1 MSKLRKR
8 LTIILLAVFASLLTV
23 AVTGFTTKAK
33 AADINLDGETFEI
46 ADKVSLKLNE
56 DGGMRWILKVSDNV
70 YNYVKDTEGVEMGFV
85 IAPKVLMDRA
95 NGDYYGMAQR
105 ILIPIDLTKG
115 YQDTGTTD
123 TDWYFNGCVVKM
135 NDVNRKYDY
144 TAAAYIKSGDTI
156 LKQTTINTN
165 SVNNFYNVANKSI
178 LYSVEDY
185 SEKMLGLESYNWL
198 GTENYPIMVSDA
210 AQYETLKSRQTNG
223 FQDKYYE
230 FSSDLDYKADDFS
243 ELGNNISRYGVE
255 TAPVSKKGLAY
266 TGSAQ
271 KLVEAGVAVGT
282 NCKILYKLGDGEWS
296 ETTPAA
302 TNAGEYTI
310 YYKGVS
316 GSLETAEKSVTVIV
330 DKAKNAITYDTDANG
345 DIVGLDFVYGNKP
358 NETSAKAIAGDI
370 TYTYTLVSKNSTGNV
385 VEPDVNAKY
394 LPWSDDNI
402 SGIYKCLITASET
415 ENYKAVVADR
425 WVRVHKAEN
434 AITYDTDENDNIL
447 SLDFTFGEKPIQ
459 STAKSIAGDLTYTY
473 TKVNTDSWGSV
484 AEPDANAKYLPWS
497 DDNTPGVYKCLIT
510 AAETDNYKSVVSDRW
525 VRFHKR
531 ELDENGVK
539 YAYNTNAGVYY
550 VSHYEGSSTEIT
562 VPDTFNDGAN
572 GEKAVKYVGFEAFK
586 DNAIITKV
594 ILPSSVDSLEGSA
607 FLGCTNLE
615 YVSMTGVKTMNWAS
629 VYNKKDGDNNFR
641 NCNKLR
647 NVIIGST
654 LSSNCGQFN
663 SEAVP
668 EPTILEFF
676 VNGTAGNPNL
686 EGNNALWT
694 GNVYYKAD
702 DTATVKCMQ
711 WKFGENGEIVKG
723 ASSHTF
729 VDGKCSGCGK
739 VQTEGLLY
747 ALDEEQDCYYVS
759 GYNGSDKEIY
769 VLSEYNG
776 KPVTYIK
783 NSAFF
788 EKTDITKVI
797 LPTSIKRLDGGVFQ
811 GCGNLEYVSML
822 GIEEMLF
829 AQIDVP
835 YSDAKVTTNN
845 NFIGCTKLTVLIV
858 GEKFNLHPSGESYEQ
873 QFLSQGNPACIDVYV
888 YGTSV
893 VNCSNGSDDKNGLL
907 TGNVYYYSETESE
920 NSWRY
925 VDGVA
930 TKW

>member
-70 YNYVKDTEGVEMGFV
+70 YNHVKDTDGVEMGFV

-105 ILIPIDLTKG
+105 ILIPIEIAKG
-115 YQDTGTTD
+115 YQDTETTD

-198 GTENYPIMVSDA
+198 GTEEFPIKVDA
-210 AQYETLKSRQTNG
+210 ADQYNSLVEKINAGRDFSDKIIEIGKSVDRSGATLNEGYVLPTGTREVCDGDAHAYTNG
-223 FQDKYYE
+223 ICVNCNKLQTV
-230 FSSDLDYKADDFS
+230 
-243 ELGNNISRYGVE
+243 GV
-255 TAPVSKKGLAY
+255 
-266 TGSAQ
+266 Q
-271 KLVEAGVAVGT
+271 
-282 NCKILYKLGDGEWS
+282 
-296 ETTPAA
+296 
-302 TNAGEYTI
+302 
-310 YYKGVS
+310 
-316 GSLETAEKSVTVIV
+316 
-330 DKAKNAITYDTDANG
+330 
-345 DIVGLDFVYGNKP
+345 
-358 NETSAKAIAGDI
+358 
-370 TYTYTLVSKNSTGNV
+370 
-385 VEPDVNAKY
+385 Y
-394 LPWSDDNI
+394 L
-402 SGIYKCLITASET
+402 
-415 ENYKAVVADR
+415 
-425 WVRVHKAEN
+425 EN
-434 AITYDTDENDNIL
+434 AD
-447 SLDFTFGEKPIQ
+447 K
-459 STAKSIAGDLTYTY
+459 
-473 TKVNTDSWGSV
+473 
-484 AEPDANAKYLPWS
+484 
-497 DDNTPGVYKCLIT
+497 
-510 AAETDNYKSVVSDRW
+510 
-525 VRFHKR
+525 
-531 ELDENGVK
+531 
-539 YAYNTNAGVYY
+539 GVYY
-550 VSHYEGSSTEIT
+550 VAGYTGLDKEVYVLSEYNGKPVTYVKSEAFANKKITKVVLPASIASLEGSVFYNCANLEYVSMVGVGDLNYASPYNGAGRDNNFRNCVNLKIAVVSNSLHSNVQQFFADTAPETKILDFYVYGASGAPVFSEGTNQNLLSGTVYYKVDDAATVKCLQWKYGADGEI
-562 VPDTFNDGAN
+562 VKGASGHNFVDGKCSICGSYDAMGIAYVYN
-572 GEKAVKYVGFEAFK
+572 EAKDCYYVGNNKSLNASVVKIFGKYDDGTHGEKNVTYITTGAFEGNTA
-586 DNAIITKV
+586 ITKV
-594 ILPSSVDSLEGSA
+594 ILPDSVKSLDGGV
-607 FLGCTNLE
+607 FQGCSNLE
-615 YVSMTGVKTMNWAS
+615 YVSMTGIENLDYNGSAS
-629 VYNKKDGDNNFR
+629 GYGTDRGNNFM
-641 NCNKLR
+641 NCAALKY
-647 NVIIGST
+647 VILSPAFTTNCQQFFLHGS
-654 LSSNCGQFN
+654 N
-663 SEAVP
+663 P
-668 EPTILEFF
+668 ETPILDIY
-676 VNGTAGNPNL
+676 VNAASGTPNFGGANTNL
-686 EGNNALWT
+686 LT

-769 VLSEYNG
+769 ILSEYNG

-788 EKTDITKVI
+788 ENTDITKAI

-907 TGNVYYYSETESE
+907 TGNVYYYSETSAA

>member
-8 LTIILLAVFASLLTV
+8 LTIVILAVFASLLTV

-56 DGGMRWILKVSDNV
+56 DGGMRWVLRVSDNV
-70 YNYVKDTEGVEMGFV
+70 YNYVKDTESVEMGFV
-85 IAPKVLMDRA
+85 IAPKVLMDKA

-105 ILIPIDLTKG
+105 ILIPIDITKG
-115 YQDTGTTD
+115 YRDTGTTD

-144 TAAAYIKSGDTI
+144 TAAAYIKSGDTV

-178 LYSVEDY
+178 LYSGEDY
-185 SEKMLGLESYNWL
+185 SEKMLGLESYKWL
-198 GTENYPIMVSDA
+198 GTEEFPI
-210 AQYETLKSRQTNG
+210 K
-223 FQDKYYE
+223 
-230 FSSDLDYKADDFS
+230 
-243 ELGNNISRYGVE
+243 VE
-255 TAPVSKKGLAY
+255 TADLYNSLVEKINAGRDFSDKIIEIGKSVDRSGATLNEGYALPTGTREVCDGDSHAY
-266 TGSAQ
+266 TNGICVNCN
-271 KLVEAGVAVGT
+271 KLQTVGVQ
-282 NCKILYKLGDGEWS
+282 
-296 ETTPAA
+296 
-302 TNAGEYTI
+302 
-310 YYKGVS
+310 
-316 GSLETAEKSVTVIV
+316 
-330 DKAKNAITYDTDANG
+330 
-345 DIVGLDFVYGNKP
+345 
-358 NETSAKAIAGDI
+358 
-370 TYTYTLVSKNSTGNV
+370 
-385 VEPDVNAKY
+385 Y
-394 LPWSDDNI
+394 L
-402 SGIYKCLITASET
+402 
-415 ENYKAVVADR
+415 
-425 WVRVHKAEN
+425 EN
-434 AITYDTDENDNIL
+434 AD
-447 SLDFTFGEKPIQ
+447 K
-459 STAKSIAGDLTYTY
+459 
-473 TKVNTDSWGSV
+473 
-484 AEPDANAKYLPWS
+484 
-497 DDNTPGVYKCLIT
+497 
-510 AAETDNYKSVVSDRW
+510 
-525 VRFHKR
+525 
-531 ELDENGVK
+531 
-539 YAYNTNAGVYY
+539 GVYY
-550 VSHYEGSSTEIT
+550 VAGYTGLDKEVYILSEYNGKPVTY
-562 VPDTFNDGAN
+562 VAN
-572 GEKAVKYVGFEAFK
+572 GAFK
-586 DNAIITKV
+586 TKNITKV
-594 ILPSSVDSLEGSA
+594 VLPDSVKSLDGNVFED
-607 FLGCTNLE
+607 CKKLE
-615 YVSMTGVKTMNWAS
+615 YVSMTGVENLDYNGSASGYGADRGNNFMNCTALKYVILSPAFTTNCQQFFLNGSNPEKAILDIYVNAASGTPNFGGANTNLLTGNVYYKVDDTATVKCMQWKFGENGEIVKGASSHDYVDGKCSICGAYNTMGVAYGYDS
-629 VYNKKDGDNNFR
+629 DNNAYYVADNR
-641 NCNKLR
+641 SLN
-647 NVIIGST
+647 
-654 LSSNCGQFN
+654 LS
-663 SEAVP
+663 EV
-668 EPTILEFF
+668 TILEKYNDGTNEEASVIYVQLYAFHNNTAITKITLPESVTELDGSVFMGCTNLKYVSMTGVKTLNYSESVTRPYSVTVDGNTFSTRYGNNNFYNCVSLETVIVSNAFSTNVSQFGTNIGSAVAVVRLF
-676 VNGTAGNPNL
+676 VNGASGTPSL
-686 EGNNALWT
+686 QEDKLLT
-694 GNVYYKAD
+694 GEVYYKAD

-788 EKTDITKVI
+788 ENTDITKVI

-907 TGNVYYYSETESE
+907 TGNVYYYSETSAA
-920 NSWRY
+920 NSWHY
-925 VDGVA
+925 VNGVA
-930 TKW
+930 VLWA

>member
-70 YNYVKDTEGVEMGFV
+70 YNYVKGTEGVEMGFV

-105 ILIPIDLTKG
+105 ILIPINITKG

-144 TAAAYIKSGDTI
+144 TAAAYIKSGDTV

-178 LYSVEDY
+178 LYSGEDY
-185 SEKMLGLESYNWL
+185 SEKMLGLKSYNWL
-198 GTENYPIMVSDA
+198 GTEEFPIKVDA
-210 AQYETLKSRQTNG
+210 ADQYNSLVEKINAGRDFSDKIIEIGKSVDRSGATLNEGYALPTGTREVCDGDAHAYTNG
-223 FQDKYYE
+223 ICVNCNKLQTV
-230 FSSDLDYKADDFS
+230 
-243 ELGNNISRYGVE
+243 GV
-255 TAPVSKKGLAY
+255 
-266 TGSAQ
+266 Q
-271 KLVEAGVAVGT
+271 
-282 NCKILYKLGDGEWS
+282 
-296 ETTPAA
+296 
-302 TNAGEYTI
+302 
-310 YYKGVS
+310 
-316 GSLETAEKSVTVIV
+316 
-330 DKAKNAITYDTDANG
+330 
-345 DIVGLDFVYGNKP
+345 
-358 NETSAKAIAGDI
+358 
-370 TYTYTLVSKNSTGNV
+370 
-385 VEPDVNAKY
+385 Y
-394 LPWSDDNI
+394 L
-402 SGIYKCLITASET
+402 
-415 ENYKAVVADR
+415 
-425 WVRVHKAEN
+425 EN
-434 AITYDTDENDNIL
+434 AD
-447 SLDFTFGEKPIQ
+447 K
-459 STAKSIAGDLTYTY
+459 
-473 TKVNTDSWGSV
+473 
-484 AEPDANAKYLPWS
+484 
-497 DDNTPGVYKCLIT
+497 
-510 AAETDNYKSVVSDRW
+510 
-525 VRFHKR
+525 
-531 ELDENGVK
+531 
-539 YAYNTNAGVYY
+539 GVYY
-550 VSHYEGSSTEIT
+550 VAGYTGLDKEVYVLSEYNGKPVTYVKSEAFANKKITKVVLPASITSLEGSVFYNCANLEYVSMVGVGDLNYASPYNGAGRDNNFRNCVNLKIAVVSNSLHSNVQQFFADTAPETKILDFYVYGASGAPVFSEGTNQNLLSGTVYYKVDDAATVKCLQWKYGAGGEI
-562 VPDTFNDGAN
+562 VKGASGHDYVNGKCSICGSYDAMGIAYVYNEAKDCYYVGNNKSLNASVVKIFGKYDDGTH
-572 GEKAVKYVGFEAFK
+572 GEKNVTYITTGAFEGNTA
-586 DNAIITKV
+586 ITKV
-594 ILPSSVDSLEGSA
+594 ILPDSVKSLDGGV
-607 FLGCTNLE
+607 FQGCSNLE
-615 YVSMTGVKTMNWAS
+615 YVSMTGIENLDYNGSAS
-629 VYNKKDGDNNFR
+629 GYGTDRGNNFM
-641 NCNKLR
+641 NCTALKY
-647 NVIIGST
+647 VILSPAFTTNCQQFFLHGS
-654 LSSNCGQFN
+654 N
-663 SEAVP
+663 P
-668 EPTILEFF
+668 EKAILDIY
-676 VNGTAGNPNL
+676 VNAASGTPNFGGANTNL
-686 EGNNALWT
+686 LT
-694 GNVYYKAD
+694 GNVYHKVD
-702 DTATVKCMQ
+702 DAATVKCLQ
-711 WKFGENGEIVKG
+711 WKYGADGEIVKG

-788 EKTDITKVI
+788 ENTDITKAI

>member
-85 IAPKVLMDRA
+85 IAPKVLMDKA
-95 NGDYYGMAQR
+95 TDGDYYGMAQR
-105 ILIPIDLTKG
+105 ILIPIDKARG
-115 YQDTGTTD
+115 YQDTETTD

-185 SEKMLGLESYNWL
+185 SEKMLGLESYKWL
-198 GTENYPIMVSDA
+198 GTEEFPIKVDA
-210 AQYETLKSRQTNG
+210 ADQYNSLVEKINAGRDFSDKIIEIGKSVDRSGATLNEGYALPTGTREVCDGDAHAYTNG
-223 FQDKYYE
+223 ICVNCNKLQTV
-230 FSSDLDYKADDFS
+230 
-243 ELGNNISRYGVE
+243 GV
-255 TAPVSKKGLAY
+255 
-266 TGSAQ
+266 Q
-271 KLVEAGVAVGT
+271 
-282 NCKILYKLGDGEWS
+282 
-296 ETTPAA
+296 
-302 TNAGEYTI
+302 
-310 YYKGVS
+310 
-316 GSLETAEKSVTVIV
+316 
-330 DKAKNAITYDTDANG
+330 
-345 DIVGLDFVYGNKP
+345 
-358 NETSAKAIAGDI
+358 
-370 TYTYTLVSKNSTGNV
+370 
-385 VEPDVNAKY
+385 Y
-394 LPWSDDNI
+394 L
-402 SGIYKCLITASET
+402 
-415 ENYKAVVADR
+415 
-425 WVRVHKAEN
+425 EN
-434 AITYDTDENDNIL
+434 AD
-447 SLDFTFGEKPIQ
+447 K
-459 STAKSIAGDLTYTY
+459 
-473 TKVNTDSWGSV
+473 
-484 AEPDANAKYLPWS
+484 
-497 DDNTPGVYKCLIT
+497 
-510 AAETDNYKSVVSDRW
+510 
-525 VRFHKR
+525 
-531 ELDENGVK
+531 
-539 YAYNTNAGVYY
+539 GVYY
-550 VSHYEGSSTEIT
+550 VAGYTGLDKEVYVLSEYNGKPVTYVKSEAFANKKITKVVLPASITSLEGSVFYNCANLEYVSMVGVGDLNYASPYNGAGRDNNFRNCVNLKIAVVSNSLHSNVQQFFADTAPETKILDFYVYGASGAPVFSEGTNQNLLSGTVYYKVDDAATVKCLQWKYGADGEI
-562 VPDTFNDGAN
+562 VKGASGHNFIDGKCSLCGGYDSMGIAYVYN
-572 GEKAVKYVGFEAFK
+572 EAKDCYYVGNNKSLNASVVKIFGKYDDGTHGEKNVTYITTGAFEGNTA
-586 DNAIITKV
+586 ITKV
-594 ILPSSVDSLEGSA
+594 ILPDSVKSLDGGV
-607 FLGCTNLE
+607 FQGCSNLE
-615 YVSMTGVKTMNWAS
+615 YVSMTGIENLD
-629 VYNKKDGDNNFR
+629 YNGSSSGYGTDRGNNFM
-641 NCNKLR
+641 NCTALKY
-647 NVIIGST
+647 VILSPAFTTNCQQFFLHGS
-654 LSSNCGQFN
+654 N
-663 SEAVP
+663 P
-668 EPTILEFF
+668 ETPILDIY
-676 VNGTAGNPNL
+676 VNAASGTPNFGGANTNL
-686 EGNNALWT
+686 LT
-694 GNVYYKAD
+694 GNVYHKVD

-788 EKTDITKVI
+788 ENTDITKAI

-907 TGNVYYYSETESE
+907 TGNVYYYSETSAA

>member
-70 YNYVKDTEGVEMGFV
+70 YNYVKDTEGVEIGFV

-105 ILIPIDLTKG
+105 ILIPIEIAKG
-115 YQDTGTTD
+115 YQDTETTD

-144 TAAAYIKSGDTI
+144 TAAAYIKSGDTV

-185 SEKMLGLESYNWL
+185 SEKMLGLESYKWL
-198 GTENYPIMVSDA
+198 GTEEFPIKVDA
-210 AQYETLKSRQTNG
+210 ADQYNSLVEKINAGRVFSDKIIEIGKSVDRSGATLNEGYALPTGTREVCDGDAHAYTNG
-223 FQDKYYE
+223 ICVNCNKLQTV
-230 FSSDLDYKADDFS
+230 
-243 ELGNNISRYGVE
+243 GV
-255 TAPVSKKGLAY
+255 
-266 TGSAQ
+266 Q
-271 KLVEAGVAVGT
+271 
-282 NCKILYKLGDGEWS
+282 
-296 ETTPAA
+296 
-302 TNAGEYTI
+302 
-310 YYKGVS
+310 
-316 GSLETAEKSVTVIV
+316 
-330 DKAKNAITYDTDANG
+330 
-345 DIVGLDFVYGNKP
+345 
-358 NETSAKAIAGDI
+358 
-370 TYTYTLVSKNSTGNV
+370 
-385 VEPDVNAKY
+385 Y
-394 LPWSDDNI
+394 L
-402 SGIYKCLITASET
+402 
-415 ENYKAVVADR
+415 
-425 WVRVHKAEN
+425 EN
-434 AITYDTDENDNIL
+434 AD
-447 SLDFTFGEKPIQ
+447 K
-459 STAKSIAGDLTYTY
+459 
-473 TKVNTDSWGSV
+473 
-484 AEPDANAKYLPWS
+484 
-497 DDNTPGVYKCLIT
+497 
-510 AAETDNYKSVVSDRW
+510 
-525 VRFHKR
+525 
-531 ELDENGVK
+531 
-539 YAYNTNAGVYY
+539 GVYY
-550 VSHYEGSSTEIT
+550 VAGYTGLDKEVYVLSEYNGKPVTYVKSEAFANKKITKVVLPASITSLEGSVFYNCANLEYVSMVGVGDLNYASPYNGAGRDNNFRNCVNLKIAVVSNSLHSNVQQFFADTAPETKILDFYVYGASGAPVFSEGTNQNLLSGTVYYKVDDAATVKCLQWKYGADGEI
-562 VPDTFNDGAN
+562 VKGASGHNFIDGKCSLCGGYDSMGIAYVYDEAKDCYYVGN
-572 GEKAVKYVGFEAFK
+572 NKSLNASVVKIFEKYDDGTHGEKNVTYITTSAFEGNTA
-586 DNAIITKV
+586 ITKV
-594 ILPSSVDSLEGSA
+594 ILPDSVKSLDGGV
-607 FLGCTNLE
+607 FQGCSNLE
-615 YVSMTGVKTMNWAS
+615 YVSMTGIENLDYNGSAS
-629 VYNKKDGDNNFR
+629 GYGTDRGNNFM
-641 NCNKLR
+641 NCTALKY
-647 NVIIGST
+647 VILSPAFTTNCQQFFLHGS
-654 LSSNCGQFN
+654 N
-663 SEAVP
+663 P
-668 EPTILEFF
+668 EKAILDIY
-676 VNGTAGNPNL
+676 VNAASGTPNFGGANTNL
-686 EGNNALWT
+686 LT
-694 GNVYYKAD
+694 GNVYHKVD

-747 ALDEEQDCYYVS
+747 ALDKEQDCYYVS

-788 EKTDITKVI
+788 ENTDITKAI

-873 QFLSQGNPACIDVYV
+873 QFLSLGNPACIDVYV

>member
-23 AVTGFTTKAK
+23 AVTGFTTTAK
-33 AADINLDGETFEI
+33 AADINIDGETFEI

-105 ILIPIDLTKG
+105 ILIPIDIAKG

-198 GTENYPIMVSDA
+198 GTEEFPIKVDA
-210 AQYETLKSRQTNG
+210 ADQYNSLVEKINAGRDFSDKIIEIGKSVDRSGATLNEGYALPTGTREVCDGDAHAYTNG
-223 FQDKYYE
+223 ICVNCNKLQTV
-230 FSSDLDYKADDFS
+230 
-243 ELGNNISRYGVE
+243 GV
-255 TAPVSKKGLAY
+255 
-266 TGSAQ
+266 Q
-271 KLVEAGVAVGT
+271 
-282 NCKILYKLGDGEWS
+282 
-296 ETTPAA
+296 
-302 TNAGEYTI
+302 
-310 YYKGVS
+310 
-316 GSLETAEKSVTVIV
+316 
-330 DKAKNAITYDTDANG
+330 
-345 DIVGLDFVYGNKP
+345 
-358 NETSAKAIAGDI
+358 
-370 TYTYTLVSKNSTGNV
+370 
-385 VEPDVNAKY
+385 Y
-394 LPWSDDNI
+394 L
-402 SGIYKCLITASET
+402 
-415 ENYKAVVADR
+415 
-425 WVRVHKAEN
+425 EN
-434 AITYDTDENDNIL
+434 AD
-447 SLDFTFGEKPIQ
+447 K
-459 STAKSIAGDLTYTY
+459 
-473 TKVNTDSWGSV
+473 
-484 AEPDANAKYLPWS
+484 
-497 DDNTPGVYKCLIT
+497 
-510 AAETDNYKSVVSDRW
+510 
-525 VRFHKR
+525 
-531 ELDENGVK
+531 
-539 YAYNTNAGVYY
+539 GVYY
-550 VSHYEGSSTEIT
+550 VAGYTGLDKDVYVLSEYNGKPVTYVKNEAFANKKITKVVLPASITSLEGSVFYNCENLEYVSMVGVGDLNYASPYNGAGRDNNFRNCVNLKIAVVSNSLHSNVQQFFADTAPETKILDFYVYGASGAPVFSEGTNQNLLSGTVYYKVDDAATVKCLQWKYGADGEI
-562 VPDTFNDGAN
+562 VKGASGHDYVGGKCSICGSYDAMGIAYVYNEAKDCYYVGNNKSLNASVVKIFGKYDDGTH
-572 GEKAVKYVGFEAFK
+572 GEKNVTYITTGAFEGNTA
-586 DNAIITKV
+586 ITKV
-594 ILPSSVDSLEGSA
+594 ILPDSVKSLDGGV
-607 FLGCTNLE
+607 FQGCSNLE
-615 YVSMTGVKTMNWAS
+615 YVSMTGIENLDYNGSAS
-629 VYNKKDGDNNFR
+629 GYGTDRGNNFM
-641 NCNKLR
+641 NCTALKY
-647 NVIIGST
+647 VILSPAFTTNCQQFFLHGS
-654 LSSNCGQFN
+654 N
-663 SEAVP
+663 P
-668 EPTILEFF
+668 EKAILDIY
-676 VNGTAGNPNL
+676 VNAASGTPNFGGANTNL
-686 EGNNALWT
+686 LT
-694 GNVYYKAD
+694 GNVYHKVD

-788 EKTDITKVI
+788 ENTDITKVI

-907 TGNVYYYSETESE
+907 TGNVYYYSETSAA

-925 VDGVA
+925 VEGVA

>member
-1 MSKLRKR
+1 
-8 LTIILLAVFASLLTV
+8 
-23 AVTGFTTKAK
+23 
-33 AADINLDGETFEI
+33 
-46 ADKVSLKLNE
+46 
-56 DGGMRWILKVSDNV
+56 MRWILKVSDNV
-70 YNYVKDTEGVEMGFV
+70 YNYVKNTDGVEMGFV

-105 ILIPIDLTKG
+105 ILIPIEIAKG
-115 YQDTGTTD
+115 YQDTETTD

-144 TAAAYIKSGDTI
+144 TAAAYIKSGNTV

-178 LYSVEDY
+178 LYSGEDY
-185 SEKMLGLESYNWL
+185 SEKMLGLESYKWL
-198 GTENYPIMVSDA
+198 GTEEFPIKVDA
-210 AQYETLKSRQTNG
+210 ADQYNSLVEKINAGRNFSDKIIEIGKSVDRSGATLNEGYALPTGTREVCDGDAHAYTNG
-223 FQDKYYE
+223 ICVNCNKLQTV
-230 FSSDLDYKADDFS
+230 
-243 ELGNNISRYGVE
+243 GV
-255 TAPVSKKGLAY
+255 
-266 TGSAQ
+266 Q
-271 KLVEAGVAVGT
+271 
-282 NCKILYKLGDGEWS
+282 
-296 ETTPAA
+296 
-302 TNAGEYTI
+302 
-310 YYKGVS
+310 
-316 GSLETAEKSVTVIV
+316 
-330 DKAKNAITYDTDANG
+330 
-345 DIVGLDFVYGNKP
+345 
-358 NETSAKAIAGDI
+358 
-370 TYTYTLVSKNSTGNV
+370 
-385 VEPDVNAKY
+385 Y
-394 LPWSDDNI
+394 L
-402 SGIYKCLITASET
+402 
-415 ENYKAVVADR
+415 
-425 WVRVHKAEN
+425 EN
-434 AITYDTDENDNIL
+434 AD
-447 SLDFTFGEKPIQ
+447 K
-459 STAKSIAGDLTYTY
+459 
-473 TKVNTDSWGSV
+473 
-484 AEPDANAKYLPWS
+484 
-497 DDNTPGVYKCLIT
+497 
-510 AAETDNYKSVVSDRW
+510 
-525 VRFHKR
+525 
-531 ELDENGVK
+531 
-539 YAYNTNAGVYY
+539 GVYY
-550 VSHYEGSSTEIT
+550 VAGYTGLDKEVYVLSEYNGKPVTYVKSEAFANKKITKVVLPASIASLEGSVFYNCANLEYVSMVGVGDLNYASPYNGAGRDNNFRNCVNLKIAVVSNSLHSNVQQFFADTAPETKILDFYVYGASGAPVFSEGTNQNLLSGTVYYKVDDAATVKCLQWKYGADGEI
-562 VPDTFNDGAN
+562 VKGASGHDYVGGKCSICGSYDAMGIAYVYDEAKDCYYVGNNKSLNASVVKIFGKYDDGTH
-572 GEKAVKYVGFEAFK
+572 GEKNVTYITTGAFEGNTA
-586 DNAIITKV
+586 ITKV
-594 ILPSSVDSLEGSA
+594 ILPDSVKSLDGGV
-607 FLGCTNLE
+607 FQGCSNLE
-615 YVSMTGVKTMNWAS
+615 YVSMTGIENLD
-629 VYNKKDGDNNFR
+629 YNGSSSGYGTDRGNNFM
-641 NCNKLR
+641 NCTALKY
-647 NVIIGST
+647 VILSPAFTTNCQQFFLHGS
-654 LSSNCGQFN
+654 N
-663 SEAVP
+663 P
-668 EPTILEFF
+668 EKAILDIY
-676 VNGTAGNPNL
+676 VNAASGTPNFGGANTNL
-686 EGNNALWT
+686 LT
-694 GNVYYKAD
+694 GNVYHKVD

-788 EKTDITKVI
+788 ENTDITKVI

-930 TKW
+930 MKW

>member
-105 ILIPIDLTKG
+105 ILIPIDITKG
-115 YQDTGTTD
+115 YQDTGTAD

-198 GTENYPIMVSDA
+198 GTEEFPIKVDA
-210 AQYETLKSRQTNG
+210 ADQYNSLVEKINAGRDFSDKIIEIGKSVDRSGATLNEGYALPTGTREVCDGDAHAYTNG
-223 FQDKYYE
+223 ICVNCNKLQTV
-230 FSSDLDYKADDFS
+230 
-243 ELGNNISRYGVE
+243 GV
-255 TAPVSKKGLAY
+255 
-266 TGSAQ
+266 Q
-271 KLVEAGVAVGT
+271 
-282 NCKILYKLGDGEWS
+282 
-296 ETTPAA
+296 
-302 TNAGEYTI
+302 
-310 YYKGVS
+310 
-316 GSLETAEKSVTVIV
+316 
-330 DKAKNAITYDTDANG
+330 
-345 DIVGLDFVYGNKP
+345 
-358 NETSAKAIAGDI
+358 
-370 TYTYTLVSKNSTGNV
+370 
-385 VEPDVNAKY
+385 Y
-394 LPWSDDNI
+394 L
-402 SGIYKCLITASET
+402 
-415 ENYKAVVADR
+415 
-425 WVRVHKAEN
+425 EN
-434 AITYDTDENDNIL
+434 AD
-447 SLDFTFGEKPIQ
+447 K
-459 STAKSIAGDLTYTY
+459 
-473 TKVNTDSWGSV
+473 
-484 AEPDANAKYLPWS
+484 
-497 DDNTPGVYKCLIT
+497 
-510 AAETDNYKSVVSDRW
+510 
-525 VRFHKR
+525 
-531 ELDENGVK
+531 
-539 YAYNTNAGVYY
+539 GVYY
-550 VSHYEGSSTEIT
+550 VAGYTGLDKEVYVLSEYNGKPVTYVKSEAFANKKITKVVLPASITSLEGSVFYNCVDLEYVSMVGVGDLNYASPYNGAGRDNNFRNCVNLKIAVVSNSLHSNVQQFFADTAPETKILDFYVYGASGAPVFSEGTNQNLLSGTVYYKVDDAATVKCLQWKYGADGEI
-562 VPDTFNDGAN
+562 VKGASGHDYVGGKCSICGSYDAMGIAYVYNEAKDCYYVGNNKSLNASVVKIFGKYDDGTH
-572 GEKAVKYVGFEAFK
+572 GEKNVTYITTGAFEGNTA
-586 DNAIITKV
+586 ITKV
-594 ILPSSVDSLEGSA
+594 ILPDSVKSLDGGV
-607 FLGCTNLE
+607 FQGCSNLE
-615 YVSMTGVKTMNWAS
+615 YVSMTGIENLDYNGSAS
-629 VYNKKDGDNNFR
+629 GYGTDRGNNFM
-641 NCNKLR
+641 NCTALKY
-647 NVIIGST
+647 VILSPAFTTNCQQFFLHGS
-654 LSSNCGQFN
+654 N
-663 SEAVP
+663 P
-668 EPTILEFF
+668 EKAILDIY
-676 VNGTAGNPNL
+676 VNAASGTPNFGGANTNL
-686 EGNNALWT
+686 LT
-694 GNVYYKAD
+694 GNVYHKVD

-776 KPVTYIK
+776 NPVTYIK

-788 EKTDITKVI
+788 ENTDITKVI

-907 TGNVYYYSETESE
+907 TGNVYYYSETERSG
-920 NSWRY
+920 SWRY

>member
-70 YNYVKDTEGVEMGFV
+70 YNYVKDTDGVEMGFV

-105 ILIPIDLTKG
+105 ILIPIDIAKG
-115 YQDTGTTD
+115 YLDTGTTD

-198 GTENYPIMVSDA
+198 GTEEFPIKVDA
-210 AQYETLKSRQTNG
+210 ADQYNSLVEKINAGRVFSDKIIEIGKSVDRSGATLNEGYALPTGTREVCDGDAHAYTNG
-223 FQDKYYE
+223 ICVNCNKLQTV
-230 FSSDLDYKADDFS
+230 
-243 ELGNNISRYGVE
+243 GV
-255 TAPVSKKGLAY
+255 
-266 TGSAQ
+266 Q
-271 KLVEAGVAVGT
+271 
-282 NCKILYKLGDGEWS
+282 
-296 ETTPAA
+296 
-302 TNAGEYTI
+302 
-310 YYKGVS
+310 
-316 GSLETAEKSVTVIV
+316 
-330 DKAKNAITYDTDANG
+330 
-345 DIVGLDFVYGNKP
+345 
-358 NETSAKAIAGDI
+358 
-370 TYTYTLVSKNSTGNV
+370 
-385 VEPDVNAKY
+385 Y
-394 LPWSDDNI
+394 L
-402 SGIYKCLITASET
+402 
-415 ENYKAVVADR
+415 
-425 WVRVHKAEN
+425 EN
-434 AITYDTDENDNIL
+434 AD
-447 SLDFTFGEKPIQ
+447 K
-459 STAKSIAGDLTYTY
+459 
-473 TKVNTDSWGSV
+473 
-484 AEPDANAKYLPWS
+484 
-497 DDNTPGVYKCLIT
+497 
-510 AAETDNYKSVVSDRW
+510 
-525 VRFHKR
+525 
-531 ELDENGVK
+531 
-539 YAYNTNAGVYY
+539 GVYY
-550 VSHYEGSSTEIT
+550 VAGYTGLDKEVYVLSEYNGKPVTYVKSEAFANKKITKVVLPASITSLEGSVFYNCANLEYVSMVGVGDLNYASPYNGAGRDNNFRNCVNLKIAVVSNSLHSNVQQFFADTAPETKILDFYVYGASGAPVFSEGTNQNLLSGTVYYKVDDAATVKCLQWKYGADGEI
-562 VPDTFNDGAN
+562 VKGASGHNFIDGKCSLCGGYDSMGIAYVYDEAKDCYYVGN
-572 GEKAVKYVGFEAFK
+572 NKSLNASVVKIFEKYDDGTHGEKNVTYITTGAFEGNTA
-586 DNAIITKV
+586 ITKV
-594 ILPSSVDSLEGSA
+594 ILPDSVKSLDGGV
-607 FLGCTNLE
+607 FQGCSNLE
-615 YVSMTGVKTMNWAS
+615 YVSMTGIENLDYNGSAS
-629 VYNKKDGDNNFR
+629 GYGTDRGNNFM
-641 NCNKLR
+641 NCTALKY
-647 NVIIGST
+647 VILSPAFTTNCQQFFLNGS
-654 LSSNCGQFN
+654 N
-663 SEAVP
+663 P
-668 EPTILEFF
+668 EKAILDIY
-676 VNGTAGNPNL
+676 VNAASGTPNFGGANTNL
-686 EGNNALWT
+686 LT
-694 GNVYYKAD
+694 GNVYHKVD

-788 EKTDITKVI
+788 ENIDITKVI

-907 TGNVYYYSETESE
+907 TGNVYYYSETSAA

-925 VDGVA
+925 VDGIA

>member
-8 LTIILLAVFASLLTV
+8 LTIVILAVFASLLTV

-56 DGGMRWILKVSDNV
+56 DGGMRWVLRVSDNV
-70 YNYVKDTEGVEMGFV
+70 YNYVKDTESVEMGFV
-85 IAPKVLMDRA
+85 IAPKVLMDKA

-105 ILIPIDLTKG
+105 ILIPIDITKG
-115 YQDTGTTD
+115 YRDTGTTD

-144 TAAAYIKSGDTI
+144 TAAAYIKSGDTV

-178 LYSVEDY
+178 LYSGEDY
-185 SEKMLGLESYNWL
+185 SEKMLGLESYKWL
-198 GTENYPIMVSDA
+198 GTEEFPI
-210 AQYETLKSRQTNG
+210 K
-223 FQDKYYE
+223 
-230 FSSDLDYKADDFS
+230 
-243 ELGNNISRYGVE
+243 VE
-255 TAPVSKKGLAY
+255 TADLYNSLVEKINAGRDFSDKIIEIGKSVDRSGATLNEGYALPTGTREVCDGDSHAY
-266 TGSAQ
+266 TNGICVNCN
-271 KLVEAGVAVGT
+271 KLQTVGVQ
-282 NCKILYKLGDGEWS
+282 
-296 ETTPAA
+296 
-302 TNAGEYTI
+302 
-310 YYKGVS
+310 
-316 GSLETAEKSVTVIV
+316 
-330 DKAKNAITYDTDANG
+330 
-345 DIVGLDFVYGNKP
+345 
-358 NETSAKAIAGDI
+358 
-370 TYTYTLVSKNSTGNV
+370 
-385 VEPDVNAKY
+385 Y
-394 LPWSDDNI
+394 L
-402 SGIYKCLITASET
+402 
-415 ENYKAVVADR
+415 
-425 WVRVHKAEN
+425 EN
-434 AITYDTDENDNIL
+434 AD
-447 SLDFTFGEKPIQ
+447 K
-459 STAKSIAGDLTYTY
+459 
-473 TKVNTDSWGSV
+473 
-484 AEPDANAKYLPWS
+484 
-497 DDNTPGVYKCLIT
+497 
-510 AAETDNYKSVVSDRW
+510 
-525 VRFHKR
+525 
-531 ELDENGVK
+531 
-539 YAYNTNAGVYY
+539 GVYY
-550 VSHYEGSSTEIT
+550 VAGYTGLDKEVYILSEYNGKPVTY
-562 VPDTFNDGAN
+562 VAN
-572 GEKAVKYVGFEAFK
+572 GAFK
-586 DNAIITKV
+586 TKNITKV
-594 ILPSSVDSLEGSA
+594 VLPDSVKSLDGNVFED
-607 FLGCTNLE
+607 CKKLE
-615 YVSMTGVKTMNWAS
+615 YVSMTGVENLDYNGSAS
-629 VYNKKDGDNNFR
+629 GYGADRGNNFM
-641 NCNKLR
+641 NCTALKYVILSPAFTTNCQQFFLNGSNPEKAILDIYVNAASGTPNFGGANTNLLTG
-647 NVIIGST
+647 NVYYKVDDTATVKCMQWKFGENGEIVKGASSHDYVDGKCSICGAYNTMGVAYGYDSGNNAYYVADNRSLN
-654 LSSNCGQFN
+654 LS
-663 SEAVP
+663 EV
-668 EPTILEFF
+668 TILEKYNDGTNGEASVIYVQLYAFHNNTSITKITLPESVTELDGSVFMGCTNLKYVSMTGVKTLNYSESVTRPYSVTVDGNTFSTRYGNNNFYNCVSLETVIVSNAFSTNVSQFGTNIGSAVAVVRLF
-676 VNGTAGNPNL
+676 VNGASGTPSL
-686 EGNNALWT
+686 QEDKLLT
-694 GNVYYKAD
+694 GEVYYKAD

-788 EKTDITKVI
+788 ENTDITKVI

-907 TGNVYYYSETESE
+907 TGNVYYYSETSAA
-920 NSWRY
+920 NSWHY
-925 VDGVA
+925 VNGVA
-930 TKW
+930 VLWA

>member
-1 MSKLRKR
+1 MKVLGEYNDGEHGVKSVGYVKNSAFIDNSVITKVVFPESVKR
-8 LTIILLAVFASLLTV
+8 LEGSVFQGCLNLEYVSMTGVEELTLENLSNSGIYGDEVFSTNNFLNCGKLKVVIVGKKFKITNNHFIRTDDSLTAGLAEIYMS
-23 AVTGFTTKAK
+23 GTKAECEFTYNP
-33 AADINLDGETFEI
+33 ADRNELLSGVVYYQGDLSRCQEWKFNADG
-46 ADKVSLKLNE
+46 
-56 DGGMRWILKVSDNV
+56 
-70 YNYVKDTEGVEMGFV
+70 
-85 IAPKVLMDRA
+85 
-95 NGDYYGMAQR
+95 
-105 ILIPIDLTKG
+105 
-115 YQDTGTTD
+115 
-123 TDWYFNGCVVKM
+123 
-135 NDVNRKYDY
+135 
-144 TAAAYIKSGDTI
+144 TI
-156 LKQTTINTN
+156 
-165 SVNNFYNVANKSI
+165 S
-178 LYSVEDY
+178 
-185 SEKMLGLESYNWL
+185 
-198 GTENYPIMVSDA
+198 
-210 AQYETLKSRQTNG
+210 
-223 FQDKYYE
+223 
-230 FSSDLDYKADDFS
+230 
-243 ELGNNISRYGVE
+243 
-255 TAPVSKKGLAY
+255 
-266 TGSAQ
+266 
-271 KLVEAGVAVGT
+271 
-282 NCKILYKLGDGEWS
+282 
-296 ETTPAA
+296 
-302 TNAGEYTI
+302 
-310 YYKGVS
+310 
-316 GSLETAEKSVTVIV
+316 
-330 DKAKNAITYDTDANG
+330 
-345 DIVGLDFVYGNKP
+345 
-358 NETSAKAIAGDI
+358 TSAKSHNYVDNKCVNCGDYE
-370 TYTYTLVSKNSTGNV
+370 THGVS
-385 VEPDVNAKY
+385 Y
-394 LPWSDDNI
+394 L
-402 SGIYKCLITASET
+402 
-415 ENYKAVVADR
+415 
-425 WVRVHKAEN
+425 
-434 AITYDTDENDNIL
+434 
-447 SLDFTFGEKPIQ
+447 
-459 STAKSIAGDLTYTY
+459 
-473 TKVNTDSWGSV
+473 
-484 AEPDANAKYLPWS
+484 
-497 DDNTPGVYKCLIT
+497 
-510 AAETDNYKSVVSDRW
+510 
-525 VRFHKR
+525 
-531 ELDENGVK
+531 
-539 YAYNTNAGVYY
+539 YNESKGVYY
-550 VSHYEGSSTEIT
+550 VSGYIGSSAEVT
-562 VPDTFNDGAN
+562 VLAKYDDGTH
-572 GEKAVKYVGFEAFK
+572 GEKDVKYVGFEAFK

-629 VYNKKDGDNNFR
+629 VYNNQNGDNNFR
-641 NCNKLR
+641 NCNKLKY
-647 NVIIGST
+647 VIIGSE

-668 EPTILEFF
+668 DPTILEFF
-676 VNGTAGNPNL
+676 VNGTEGKPNL

-694 GNVYYKAD
+694 GNVYYKVDDNATVKCLQWKYGADGEIVKGASSHDYVDGKCSLCGAYNTMGVAYGYDSGNNAYYVADNRSLNLSEVTILEKYNDGTNGEASVIYVQLYAFHNNTSITKITLPESVTELDGSVFMGCTNLKYVSMTGVKTLNYSESVTRPYSVTVDGNTFSMRYGNNNFYNCVSLETVIVSNAFSTNVSQFGTNIGSAVAVVRLFVNGASGTPSLQEDKLLTGEVYYKAD
-702 DTATVKCMQ
+702 DTATVKCLQ
-711 WKFGENGEIVKG
+711 WKYGADGEIVKG

-788 EKTDITKVI
+788 ENTDITKVI

>member
-70 YNYVKDTEGVEMGFV
+70 YNYVKGTEGVEMGFV

-105 ILIPIDLTKG
+105 ILIPIEIAKG
-115 YQDTGTTD
+115 YQNTGTTD

-144 TAAAYIKSGDTI
+144 TAAAYIKSGDTV

-178 LYSVEDY
+178 LYSGEDY
-185 SEKMLGLESYNWL
+185 SEKMFNLASYDWL
-198 GTENYPIMVSDA
+198 GTEEFPIKVDA
-210 AQYETLKSRQTNG
+210 ADQYNSLVEKINAGRDFSDKIIEIGKSVDRSGATLNEGYALPTGTREVCDGDAHAYTNG
-223 FQDKYYE
+223 ICVNCNKLQTV
-230 FSSDLDYKADDFS
+230 
-243 ELGNNISRYGVE
+243 GV
-255 TAPVSKKGLAY
+255 
-266 TGSAQ
+266 Q
-271 KLVEAGVAVGT
+271 
-282 NCKILYKLGDGEWS
+282 
-296 ETTPAA
+296 
-302 TNAGEYTI
+302 
-310 YYKGVS
+310 
-316 GSLETAEKSVTVIV
+316 
-330 DKAKNAITYDTDANG
+330 
-345 DIVGLDFVYGNKP
+345 
-358 NETSAKAIAGDI
+358 
-370 TYTYTLVSKNSTGNV
+370 
-385 VEPDVNAKY
+385 Y
-394 LPWSDDNI
+394 L
-402 SGIYKCLITASET
+402 
-415 ENYKAVVADR
+415 
-425 WVRVHKAEN
+425 EN
-434 AITYDTDENDNIL
+434 AD
-447 SLDFTFGEKPIQ
+447 K
-459 STAKSIAGDLTYTY
+459 
-473 TKVNTDSWGSV
+473 
-484 AEPDANAKYLPWS
+484 
-497 DDNTPGVYKCLIT
+497 
-510 AAETDNYKSVVSDRW
+510 
-525 VRFHKR
+525 
-531 ELDENGVK
+531 
-539 YAYNTNAGVYY
+539 GVYY
-550 VSHYEGSSTEIT
+550 VAGYTGLDKEVYILSEYNGKPVTYVKSEAFANKKITKVVLPASITSLEGSVFYNCANLEYVSMVGVGDLNYASPYNGAGRDNNFRNCVNLKIAVVSNSLHSNVQQFFADTAPETKILDFYVYGASGTPVFSEGTNQNLLSGTVYYKVDNAATVKCLQWKYGADGEI
-562 VPDTFNDGAN
+562 VKGASGHDYVDGKCSICGSYDAMGIAYVYN
-572 GEKAVKYVGFEAFK
+572 EAKDCYYVGNNKSLNASVVKIFGKYDDGTHGEKNVTYITTGAFEGNTA
-586 DNAIITKV
+586 ITKV
-594 ILPSSVDSLEGSA
+594 ILPDSVKSLDGGV
-607 FLGCTNLE
+607 FQGCSNLE
-615 YVSMTGVKTMNWAS
+615 YVSMTGIENLDYNGSAS
-629 VYNKKDGDNNFR
+629 GYGTDRGNNFM
-641 NCNKLR
+641 NCTALKY
-647 NVIIGST
+647 VILSPAFTTNCQQFFLHGS
-654 LSSNCGQFN
+654 N
-663 SEAVP
+663 P
-668 EPTILEFF
+668 EKAILDIY
-676 VNGTAGNPNL
+676 VNAASGTPNFGGANTNL
-686 EGNNALWT
+686 LT
-694 GNVYYKAD
+694 GNVYHKVD

-776 KPVTYIK
+776 NPVTYIK

-788 EKTDITKVI
+788 ENTDITKVI

-907 TGNVYYYSETESE
+907 TGNVYYYSETERSG
-920 NSWRY
+920 SWRY

>member
-8 LTIILLAVFASLLTV
+8 LTIVILAVFASLLTV

-46 ADKVSLKLNE
+46 ADKVSLKLNA

-70 YNYVKDTEGVEMGFV
+70 YNYVKNTDGVEMGFV

-105 ILIPIDLTKG
+105 ILIPIEIAKG
-115 YQDTGTTD
+115 YQDTETTD

-144 TAAAYIKSGDTI
+144 TAAAYIKSGNTV

-178 LYSVEDY
+178 LYSGEDY
-185 SEKMLGLESYNWL
+185 SEKMLGLESYKWL
-198 GTENYPIMVSDA
+198 GTEEFPIKVDA
-210 AQYETLKSRQTNG
+210 ADQYNSLVEKINAGRNFSDKIIEIGKSVDRSGATLNEGYALPTGTREVCDGDAHAYTNG
-223 FQDKYYE
+223 ICVNCNKLQTV
-230 FSSDLDYKADDFS
+230 
-243 ELGNNISRYGVE
+243 GV
-255 TAPVSKKGLAY
+255 
-266 TGSAQ
+266 Q
-271 KLVEAGVAVGT
+271 
-282 NCKILYKLGDGEWS
+282 
-296 ETTPAA
+296 
-302 TNAGEYTI
+302 
-310 YYKGVS
+310 
-316 GSLETAEKSVTVIV
+316 
-330 DKAKNAITYDTDANG
+330 
-345 DIVGLDFVYGNKP
+345 
-358 NETSAKAIAGDI
+358 
-370 TYTYTLVSKNSTGNV
+370 
-385 VEPDVNAKY
+385 Y
-394 LPWSDDNI
+394 L
-402 SGIYKCLITASET
+402 
-415 ENYKAVVADR
+415 
-425 WVRVHKAEN
+425 EN
-434 AITYDTDENDNIL
+434 AD
-447 SLDFTFGEKPIQ
+447 K
-459 STAKSIAGDLTYTY
+459 
-473 TKVNTDSWGSV
+473 
-484 AEPDANAKYLPWS
+484 
-497 DDNTPGVYKCLIT
+497 
-510 AAETDNYKSVVSDRW
+510 
-525 VRFHKR
+525 
-531 ELDENGVK
+531 
-539 YAYNTNAGVYY
+539 GVYY
-550 VSHYEGSSTEIT
+550 VAGYTGLDKEVYVLSEYNGKPVTYVKSEAFANKKITKVVLPASIASLEGSVFYNCANLEYVSMVGVGDLNYASPYNGAGRDNNFRNCVNLKIAVVSNSLHSNVQQFFADTAPETKILDFYVYGASGAPVFSEGTNQNLLSGTVYYKVDDAATVKCLQWKYGADGEI
-562 VPDTFNDGAN
+562 VKGASGHDYVGGKCSICGSYDAMGIAYVYDEAKDCYYVGNNKSLNASVVKIFGKYDDGTH
-572 GEKAVKYVGFEAFK
+572 GEKNVTYITTGAFEGNTA
-586 DNAIITKV
+586 ITKV
-594 ILPSSVDSLEGSA
+594 ILPDSVKSLDGGV
-607 FLGCTNLE
+607 FQGCSNLE
-615 YVSMTGVKTMNWAS
+615 YVSMTGIENLD
-629 VYNKKDGDNNFR
+629 YNGSSSGYGTDRGNNFM
-641 NCNKLR
+641 NCTALKY
-647 NVIIGST
+647 VILSPAFTTNCQQFFLHGS
-654 LSSNCGQFN
+654 N
-663 SEAVP
+663 P
-668 EPTILEFF
+668 EKAILDIY
-676 VNGTAGNPNL
+676 VNAASGTPNFGGANTNL
-686 EGNNALWT
+686 LT
-694 GNVYYKAD
+694 GNVYHKVD

-788 EKTDITKVI
+788 ENTDITKVI

-930 TKW
+930 MKW

>member
-70 YNYVKDTEGVEMGFV
+70 YNYVKDTDGVEMGFV

-95 NGDYYGMAQR
+95 KGDYYGMAQR
-105 ILIPIDLTKG
+105 ILIPIDKAKG

-144 TAAAYIKSGDTI
+144 TAAAYIKSGDTV

-185 SEKMLGLESYNWL
+185 SEKMFGLESYNWL
-198 GTENYPIMVSDA
+198 GTEEFPIKVDA
-210 AQYETLKSRQTNG
+210 ADQYNSLVEKINAGRVFSDKIIEIGKSVDRSGATLNEGYALPTGTREVCDGDAHAYTNG
-223 FQDKYYE
+223 ICVNCNKLQTV
-230 FSSDLDYKADDFS
+230 
-243 ELGNNISRYGVE
+243 GV
-255 TAPVSKKGLAY
+255 
-266 TGSAQ
+266 Q
-271 KLVEAGVAVGT
+271 
-282 NCKILYKLGDGEWS
+282 
-296 ETTPAA
+296 
-302 TNAGEYTI
+302 
-310 YYKGVS
+310 
-316 GSLETAEKSVTVIV
+316 
-330 DKAKNAITYDTDANG
+330 
-345 DIVGLDFVYGNKP
+345 
-358 NETSAKAIAGDI
+358 
-370 TYTYTLVSKNSTGNV
+370 
-385 VEPDVNAKY
+385 Y
-394 LPWSDDNI
+394 L
-402 SGIYKCLITASET
+402 
-415 ENYKAVVADR
+415 
-425 WVRVHKAEN
+425 EN
-434 AITYDTDENDNIL
+434 AD
-447 SLDFTFGEKPIQ
+447 K
-459 STAKSIAGDLTYTY
+459 
-473 TKVNTDSWGSV
+473 
-484 AEPDANAKYLPWS
+484 
-497 DDNTPGVYKCLIT
+497 
-510 AAETDNYKSVVSDRW
+510 
-525 VRFHKR
+525 
-531 ELDENGVK
+531 
-539 YAYNTNAGVYY
+539 GVYY
-550 VSHYEGSSTEIT
+550 VAGYTGLDKEVYVLSEYNGKPVTYVKSEAFANKKITKVVLPASITSLEGSVFYNCANLEYVSMVGVGDLNYASPYNGAGRDNNFRNCVNLKIAVVSNSLHSNVQQFFADTAPETKILDFYVYGASGAPVFSEGTNQNLLSGTVYYKVDDAATVKCLQWKYGADGEI
-562 VPDTFNDGAN
+562 VKGASGHNFIDGKCSLCGGYDSMGIAYVYDEAKDCYYVGN
-572 GEKAVKYVGFEAFK
+572 NKSLNASVVKIFEKYDDGTHGEKNVTYITTGAFEGNTA
-586 DNAIITKV
+586 ITKV
-594 ILPSSVDSLEGSA
+594 ILPDSVKSLDGGV
-607 FLGCTNLE
+607 FQGCSNLE
-615 YVSMTGVKTMNWAS
+615 YVSMTGIENLDYNGSAS
-629 VYNKKDGDNNFR
+629 GYGTDRGNNFM
-641 NCNKLR
+641 NCTALKY
-647 NVIIGST
+647 VILSPAFTTNCQQFFLHGS
-654 LSSNCGQFN
+654 N
-663 SEAVP
+663 P
-668 EPTILEFF
+668 EKAILDIY
-676 VNGTAGNPNL
+676 VNAASGTPNFGGANTNL
-686 EGNNALWT
+686 LT
-694 GNVYYKAD
+694 GNVYHKVD

-769 VLSEYNG
+769 ILSEYNG

-788 EKTDITKVI
+788 ENTDITKVI